1 MAILP
6 SRQAIICFAD
16 IKTQK
21 YHKFDIRISNEDCR
35 ILAKDLDLIS
45 LTKLRLDGT
54 LRASGK
60 DNWNLKA
67 HFGATVEQACVLT
80 LDAVQT
86 RIDAKVERNFVPLSK
101 DGVYS
106 SKFDAEIEM
115 EQDET
120 LDPLKKELNLKE
132 VLIETLIIEL
142 PNYPRKSGVSFGNKI
157 FVAPDISPLSDED
170 AKPFANLSS
179 LMNKLNKDT

>member
-6 SRQAIICFAD
+6 SKQAIICFAD
-16 IKTQK
+16 INTQK
-21 YHKFDIRISNEDCR
+21 YHKFDIRISNEDCK

-54 LRASGK
+54 LRASSK

-86 RIDAKVERNFVPLSK
+86 RIDAKVERNFVPMSEG
-101 DGVYS
+101 GVYS
-106 SKFDAEIEM
+106 SRYDTEIEM
-115 EQDET
+115 VHDET
-120 LDPLKKELNLKE
+120 LDPLKKELNLLQNL
-132 VLIETLIIEL
+132 LILTL
-142 PNYPRKSGVSFGNKI
+142 
-157 FVAPDISPLSDED
+157 
-170 AKPFANLSS
+170 
-179 LMNKLNKDT
+179 